1 MGSYLIKIFSLNTK
15 SLAIFRI
22 VLGLSLIIDLSV
34 KLAHST
40 ALYSDIGVL
49 PRADQIELIHP
60 NFWSLFFISGTPLW
74 SSILIFI
81 TLLVTL
87 SFTFGQ
93 FTRSCAAILWVL
105 IVSMQNRNLMILN
118 GGDDL
123 IRFLL
128 LWSIFLPLDR
138 HYSLRDS
145 QESKN
150 VLNIGTI
157 GLITQLIIL
166 YWQTGWLKTGPEW
179 ADGSALGLV
188 LHLDVFT
195 TSIGNYLATY
205 PEITK
210 ILTYLSLWTEKYL
223 IFFVLLPFFTTRF
236 SVVLAFILLHLGI
249 WLTMNIGVFPL
260 VCIAL
265 WLALIPQLK
274 TSNIE
279 IKFSKISTTLG
290 LGIISLTVW
299 WVMATMA
306 VLPPVTDAARGFI
319 YSTRLDQHWS
329 MFAPSPLRND
339 GFFIFKG
346 LTLER
351 RNVQV
356 GNNFNEYTKPVK
368 LSQTFKAEVWRKYFL
383 NLNLPNNKPHL
394 SLYAEYLCNDFNLN
408 KIKEE
413 DKLGQIEIIFVE
425 ELSMNDF
432 KHEKLESK
440 SLKVHNCK
448 ETNEDGKGFFN

>member
-93 FTRSCAAILWVL
+93 FTRICAAILWVL

-138 HYSLRDS
+138 HYSLRDY

-223 IFFVLLPFFTTRF
+223 IFFVLLPF
-236 SVVLAFILLHLGI
+236 LLLG
-249 WLTMNIGVFPL
+249 F
-260 VCIAL
+260 
-265 WLALIPQLK
+265 
-274 TSNIE
+274 
-279 IKFSKISTTLG
+279 
-290 LGIISLTVW
+290 W
-299 WVMATMA
+299 W
-306 VLPPVTDAARGFI
+306 
-319 YSTRLDQHWS
+319 Y
-329 MFAPSPLRND
+329 
-339 GFFIFKG
+339 
-346 LTLER
+346 
-351 RNVQV
+351 
-356 GNNFNEYTKPVK
+356 
-368 LSQTFKAEVWRKYFL
+368 
-383 NLNLPNNKPHL
+383 
-394 SLYAEYLCNDFNLN
+394 
-408 KIKEE
+408 
-413 DKLGQIEIIFVE
+413 
-425 ELSMNDF
+425 
-432 KHEKLESK
+432 
-440 SLKVHNCK
+440 
-448 ETNEDGKGFFN
+448 